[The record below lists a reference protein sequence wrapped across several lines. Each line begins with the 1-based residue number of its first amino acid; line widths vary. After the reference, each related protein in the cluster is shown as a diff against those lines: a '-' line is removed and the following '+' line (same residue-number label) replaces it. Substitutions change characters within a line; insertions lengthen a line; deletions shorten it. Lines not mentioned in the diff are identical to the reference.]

1 MWVTGNE
8 ELACLFC
15 QSLTSSSEIQGR
27 LALMLGSEVLAS
39 ANPMQIVF
47 SQCAALIQLQLE

>member
-1 MWVTGNE
+1 VTGNE

>member
-1 MWVTGNE
+1 MTGNE

-15 QSLTSSSEIQGR
+15 QSLTISSEIQGR